1 MKEFFMFMV
10 PATLY
15 GVVFAALVEA
25 FKFFANLKEGE
36 VPEWSRLKV
45 MRGMA
50 LAGLLCSIAFWVL
63 YVFEK

>member
-1 MKEFFMFMV
+1 MKEPFMYIV
-10 PATLY
+10 SATLY

-36 VPEWSRLKV
+36 VPEWSWLKV

-50 LAGLLCSIAFWVL
+50 LAGLLCSLAFWVW
-63 YVFEK
+63 YVFKK